1 MKNFKILLF
10 AVIVLFIHSV
20 AYSQSITVTSPNGGE
35 NWVKGTTHNITW
47 TSSGITSGT
56 FTVRLFDGTTSI
68 GIIQAGI
75 PCTDGVHSI
84 PWTVGN
90 LAGGGTASPGSNF
103 KIKVRQASLAPN
115 DFSDAPFTI
124 SESGGGPTGSITVTN
139 PHTGDTWYKGKP
151 YTITWTKVGTTG
163 VNVKINIFINSITP
177 ANFVEQLKGPNSE
190 SMSWTIP
197 NSYATGTYYIRIK
210 GVDSSWNDVG
220 VYGDSSAFTIR
231 KKITFKPI
239 KPIKIKI
246 IKPNKSSLWDEG
258 KSYYIEW
265 ENSLTKHKPIAI
277 DLYNSSGK
285 KFIKNIKTIIPK
297 KPKLMFG
304 KISRTK
310 WTIPKG
316 TFKLFKTWRIKITRF
331 DNPVISGLS
340 DIFYIRKSSS
350 VKKHKIYGTTYNKV
364 KWSKKRKKEFCHYET
379 PAAGPGAGKM
389 RVGYENFDNDTTSSS
404 YIYRS
409 YLMFNTSQLK
419 GLVLSAKLRY
429 KVFMGSAGCIT
440 KISNVDGDWTTN
452 FFGVP
457 ISQIQNPEIG
467 LKGFI
472 QVWLNDPGTN
482 HGLLVSGAE
491 ENFKQWG
498 NNSCMAFAEDVYLEL
513 EILE

>member
-1 MKNFKILLF
+1 
-10 AVIVLFIHSV
+10 
-20 AYSQSITVTSPNGGE
+20 
-35 NWVKGTTHNITW
+35 
-47 TSSGITSGT
+47 
-56 FTVRLFDGTTSI
+56 
-68 GIIQAGI
+68 
-75 PCTDGVHSI
+75 
-84 PWTVGN
+84 VGN
-90 LAGGGTASPGSNF
+90 LAGGGTASSGSNF
-103 KIKVRQASLAPN
+103 KIKVRQASLAPK

-124 SESGGGPTGSITVTN
+124 TEPGGGPTESITVTN
-139 PHTGDTWYKGKP
+139 PHTGDIWYKGDTK
-151 YTITWTKVGTTG
+151 TITWTKTGTMSA
-163 VNVKINIFINSITP
+163 NVLINIFKNSINP
-177 ANFVEQLKGPNSE
+177 ANSVEQLTGANNGSK
-190 SMSWTIP
+190 SWTIP
-197 NSYATGTYYIRIK
+197 NSYATGTYYIRVK
-210 GVDSSWNDVG
+210 TDDNA

-231 KKITFKPI
+231 KKIIFKPP
-239 KPIKIKI
+239 KGFIKIKI

-265 ENSLTKHKPIAI
+265 ENLLTKNKSIKI
-277 DLYNSSGK
+277 DLYNSLGTK
-285 KFIKNIKTIIPK
+285 LEKNIKTIVPQTQK
-297 KPKLMFG
+297 FYFG
-304 KISRTK
+304 KTSKTK

-316 TFKLFKTWRIKITRF
+316 TFKLFKSWRIKITRV
-331 DNPVISGLS
+331 DAPKISGLS
-340 DIFYIRKSSS
+340 EKFHIRKSSS
-350 VKKHKIYGTTYNKV
+350 VKKHKIYATTYNKV
-364 KWSKKRKKEFCHYET
+364 KWSKKRKKEFCYYET
-379 PAAGPGAGKM
+379 PAADPGAGKM
-389 RVGYENFDNDTTSSS
+389 RVGYENFDNNTTSSS

-429 KVFMGSAGCIT
+429 KIFMGSAGCIT

-472 QVWLNDPGTN
+472 QVWLNDPETN